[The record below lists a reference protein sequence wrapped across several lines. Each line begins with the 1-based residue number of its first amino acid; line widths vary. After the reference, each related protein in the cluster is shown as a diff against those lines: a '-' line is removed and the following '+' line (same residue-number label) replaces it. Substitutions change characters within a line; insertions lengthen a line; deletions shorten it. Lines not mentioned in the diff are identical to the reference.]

1 MGNLE
6 MKLIPD
12 LYAPINPNKGAA
24 GFSLGMRYIDF
35 LEQAEHLFI
44 NDYLN
49 KMHSDSIW
57 RIYEQRVFNEITQTQ
72 YNFNY
77 CYWQDSVV
85 LVFNGDNSELESI
98 QLYPGYKGA
107 LFKEFYIGNSLSK
120 LHEKFKFFFYAD
132 MHYLIDSDSDSDSDE
147 EEPVL
152 IKGVAL
158 KTDYLVEYS
167 DTYCDHVIEQINVFK
182 VNT

>member
-1 MGNLE
+1 

-132 MHYLIDSDSDSDSDE
+132 MHYLIDSDSDSDSDSDE

>member
-1 MGNLE
+1 

-35 LEQAEHLFI
+35 LEQTEHLFI

-49 KMHSDSIW
+49 EMHSDSIC
-57 RIYEQRVFNEITQTQ
+57 RIYEQRVFNEITQIQ

-107 LFKEFYIGNSLSK
+107 LFKEFYIGDSLSK

-132 MHYLIDSDSDSDSDE
+132 MHYLIDSDSDSDSDSDE

>member
-1 MGNLE
+1 

-12 LYAPINPNKGAA
+12 LYAPINPNKDAA

-35 LEQAEHLFI
+35 LEQAEYVFI

-49 KMHSDSIW
+49 ESHSDSIW
-57 RIYEQRVFNEITQTQ
+57 RVYEQKVFNEITQAQ

-77 CYWQDSVV
+77 CYWQESVV
-85 LVFNGDNSELESI
+85 LIFNGDSSELESI
-98 QLYPGYKGA
+98 QLYSGYKGA
-107 LFKEFYIGNSLSK
+107 LYEEFHIGDSLTK
-120 LHEKFKFFFYAD
+120 LHEKFKFFFYTD
-132 MHYLIDSDSDSDSDE
+132 MHYLIDNNIYVDSEE

-167 DTYCDHVIEQINVFK
+167 DTYCDHVVEQINVFK

>member
-1 MGNLE
+1 

-35 LEQAEHLFI
+35 LEQTEHLFI

-49 KMHSDSIW
+49 EMHSDSIW
-57 RIYEQRVFNEITQTQ
+57 RIYEQRVFNEITQIQ

-98 QLYPGYKGA
+98 QLYPSYKGT
-107 LFKEFYIGNSLSK
+107 LFKEFYIGDSLSK

-132 MHYLIDSDSDSDSDE
+132 MHYLIDSDSDSDSDSDE

-167 DTYCDHVIEQINVFK
+167 NTYCDHVIEQINVFK